1 MFDKRKAMQVNARKT
16 HCKRGHPL
24 SGENLAIGTN
34 GSRQCRAC
42 AKIRREGRNKNSA

>member
-24 SGENLAIGTN
+24 SGANLAIAAN

-42 AKIRREGRNKNSA
+42 AKIRRERRKKNDA